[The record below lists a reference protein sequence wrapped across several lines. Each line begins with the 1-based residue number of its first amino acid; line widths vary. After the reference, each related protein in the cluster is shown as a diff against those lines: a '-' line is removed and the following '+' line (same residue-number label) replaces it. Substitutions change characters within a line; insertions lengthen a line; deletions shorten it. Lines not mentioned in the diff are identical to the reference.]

1 LRPYLAPPPLE
12 TGMAPGQVPTFSVII
27 AAYQAVDFVSVAIGS
42 ALDQT
47 VSPLEV
53 VVCDDGSDDDTVD
66 AVKSYGERVTLVRRE
81 HGGEGAA
88 KNSAARAAKGD
99 FVVILDADDR
109 WLAERLEALGELG
122 AARPDLDILTTDA
135 WIEADARRIRRAY
148 NEGWRFA
155 AENQRLA
162 ILERNFVFGHA
173 AVRRETLLR
182 AGGFDESISRTTD
195 WDCWLRMI
203 YAGSR
208 VGLVDEPLAIYRLHG
223 DALSGHRS
231 GMLRGA
237 IQTLEKARCLDLTP
251 VERRTLEATIAER
264 RRRARREE
272 AREALGVDPRR
283 ARRLAWGIARDRV
296 FDRRTRAK
304 AALTAAA
311 PVLAGRLINL
321 GRGSRGAGDLVIDGD

>member
-1 LRPYLAPPPLE
+1 
-12 TGMAPGQVPTFSVII
+12 VPTFSVII
-27 AAYQAVDFVSVAIGS
+27 AAYQVADFVANAIDS
-42 ALDQT
+42 ALEQT
-47 VSPLEV
+47 APPLEV
-53 VVCDDGSDDDTVD
+53 VICDDGSDDGTVD
-66 AVKSYGERVTLVRRE
+66 IIERFGERVTLVRRE

-88 KNSAARAAKGD
+88 KNTGARAATGD
-99 FVVILDADDR
+99 FVVILDADDC
-109 WLAERLEALGELG
+109 WLPQRLEALGELA

-135 WIEADARRIRRAY
+135 WMEAEGRRVRRAY

-173 AVRRETLLR
+173 AVRRAALLGEG
-182 AGGFDESISRTTD
+182 AFDESIGRTTD

-208 VGLVDEPLAIYRLHG
+208 VGLVDEPLAIYRLHP

-231 GMLRGA
+231 AMLRGA
-237 IQTLEKARCLDLTP
+237 IQTLEKARSLDLSG
-251 VERRTLEATIAER
+251 VERRALEASIAER
-264 RRRARREE
+264 SRRARLEE

-283 ARRLAWGIARDRV
+283 ARRLAWGIARDRD

-304 AALTAAA
+304 AWLTAAI
-311 PVLAGRLINL
+311 PGLTGRVVNRL
-321 GRGSRGAGDLVIDGD
+321 GRRRIRGAGNLSIGDD